1 MAYRGKMQHYLMQG
15 RREMILERD
24 FVRVLEGA
32 QSATWLAIGWSLL
45 CSENDAAA
53 FLLREDETAL
63 TIVVENSY

>member
-1 MAYRGKMQHYLMQG
+1 MF
-15 RREMILERD
+15 LERD

-32 QSATWLAIGWSLL
+32 QSATWLAINWSLL

-63 TIVVENSY
+63 TIVVEDSY